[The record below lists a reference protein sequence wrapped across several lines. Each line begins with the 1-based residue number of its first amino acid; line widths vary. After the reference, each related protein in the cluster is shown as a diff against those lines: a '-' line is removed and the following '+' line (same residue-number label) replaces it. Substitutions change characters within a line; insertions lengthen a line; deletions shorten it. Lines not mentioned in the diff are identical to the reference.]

1 MEALYNKVRSCKP
14 EKKVITILPVFDF
27 EMYYSTT
34 YIHFCFWKKYL
45 TPQKCVV
52 LSLKL
57 ILQLNKIFLFCH
69 TIYDF
74 LNFQK
79 NAYDY
84 EHSELLLYQNMVMQ
98 ESGDY
103 AGALAHLDKYEV
115 KF

>member
-1 MEALYNKVRSCKP
+1 MRF
-14 EKKVITILPVFDF
+14 TQF
-27 EMYYSTT
+27 ET
-34 YIHFCFWKKYL
+34 YFTVEQH
-45 TPQKCVV
+45 
-52 LSLKL
+52 
-57 ILQLNKIFLFCH
+57 LFCH
-69 TIYDF
+69 IYNF